1 MFDATKLL
9 GGLLQGGL
17 KGSGLGA
24 LGSGLGGVKG
34 AVGLGLLGVA
44 MEAFDHFSRKAPP
57 GPGQGPPPPPG
68 RTPTAISPPPPPG
81 AHAAPTPPAGGGAAV
96 SGVAAALPGRE
107 GERAAVLLVRAM
119 IAAAA
124 ADGEIDPQ
132 ERSRIMGRLEG
143 QGLSEEER
151 RFLQRE
157 LASPAEMESLAAAVD
172 SPDLAL
178 QVYAASLMAITV
190 DSPAE
195 AAYLARLASRLRI
208 DPDAVAALRAQ
219 LLPGA

>member
-1 MFDATKLL
+1 
-9 GGLLQGGL
+9 
-17 KGSGLGA
+17 
-24 LGSGLGGVKG
+24 
-34 AVGLGLLGVA
+34 
-44 MEAFDHFSRKAPP
+44 
-57 GPGQGPPPPPG
+57 
-68 RTPTAISPPPPPG
+68 
-81 AHAAPTPPAGGGAAV
+81 
-96 SGVAAALPGRE
+96 
-107 GERAAVLLVRAM
+107 
-119 IAAAA
+119 
-124 ADGEIDPQ
+124 
-132 ERSRIMGRLEG
+132 MGRLEG